1 MKKQNG
7 SWLSLLAL
15 ITLTIA
21 SFLPKANVLAATP
34 IYVRPVGSDL
44 SCDGTVNAD
53 FNGSNAPNCAVQT
66 INQGIYL
73 VDTDGT
79 VVISAGTYNEN
90 VVVDKS
96 VTLQGAGAGTDPAL
110 HTILDG
116 SALSTGLSGIH
127 LLTGVID
134 VTIEDLT
141 VQNYTLTNS
150 NYAGISG
157 AGNNNNTTVQRVYA
171 LSNTNGRGGVYLN
184 GPVDTVLIDSV
195 TAHDNQ
201 GRGIVIWNGHKT
213 NITITNNDVRR
224 NNCCG
229 IELQDGTAS
238 GVTMSNN
245 TVVDNT
251 DSGMS
256 ALGLMAGSGTNV
268 IANNTIA
275 NNGRFGLEIKN
286 PDGTGLTSGD
296 GSIVVEDNIVSFTP
310 SGTMDR
316 RDHAGIA
323 VFRRSFQSE
332 NPNGYI
338 DVPTGVVVR
347 NNTVTNY
354 RQERTDTLPVGQTVL
369 TSEGFGIVI
378 EGTNHTVTG
387 NTVQNSDIGI
397 QIQGGMHPNANYV
410 FEDAGDGDQENEMS
424 PEYFGRGNAP
434 VACGNTATS
443 NTFSGNGEDTR
454 ERISTSSGG
463 VVTNADTGKIFCTIQ
478 SGIDDSGTLDGHT
491 ITVGAG
497 TYVEELYIDKS
508 LTILGP
514 NNGDNPNTDSRS
526 TEAVLLPA
534 TSNPDPDVC
543 TVMAYLATSGIT
555 IDGFTFDGDNP
566 ALTSGITIGSAD
578 VDACEILAGYE
589 GMGSIRV
596 ENNILQ
602 HSTYSTIDFYNY
614 YDNTA
619 TSDNYIRYNLIRNVG
634 ETTYN
639 WGIGILI
646 YNNFYADITDNIL
659 DNVRV
664 GIQTG
669 NFYRSNPGGTG
680 QISQNEINAWRLGI
694 FHNLWYSNAS
704 TISVDNNT
712 INAIDSTG
720 APTWNGMLISSWQNS
735 TSTLIVDNLINI
747 GSISQ
752 LSSGYNVWNTP
763 TTADLTISGGAVNG
777 GDYGVF
783 VNNYDGYNSNAND
796 TSIIVEGITLD
807 GAVLAG
813 VYAKDN
819 TSNTNGA
826 SVEGIIRNSTV
837 TNSPIAFQI
846 EGPDASLTA
855 KGNMIAGNTNIFDLA
870 NGDLTAYANNI
881 TNFTDGGLNS
891 ASGTFNARHNW
902 WGDYTIQPTGVDNAS
917 WAYLLGAPV
926 STWVDGTTSVALAD
940 GTAGA
945 DATFSG
951 AGTLVIVNH
960 GAGLVNAPFGK
971 GIAADTGVYQCA
983 DFYDFFA
990 IGSSGSY
997 DVAIPVN
1004 SGCTSALID
1013 AKLFQFTL
1021 DGSGIPDLTCT
1032 PDTACWNSI
1041 TATRTGDILTANVAA
1056 GDVLGTPFTA
1066 PSYNNNDP
1074 TAVSLREFKTSGS
1087 QISILAIV
1095 LGMGTVLITGL
1106 VVLQRKRS

>member
-1 MKKQNG
+1 MKKQYG
-7 SWLSLLAL
+7 SWLSLFAL

-21 SFLPKANVLAATP
+21 LFLPNAVVLAVTP
-34 IYVRPVGSDL
+34 IYVRPGGSDTV
-44 SCDGTVNAD
+44 CDGTVDAD

-73 VDTDGT
+73 VETDGS
-79 VVISAGTYNEN
+79 VEISAGTYNEN

-96 VTLQGAGAGTDPAL
+96 VTLQGAGIGLTVLDGNDKSSSGGTGITLASDIDNVEIYDLSITEYTTGILRAANDPAV
-110 HTILDG
+110 TENIIIEDVD
-116 SALSTGLSGIH
+116 SSDNYNAGIH
-127 LLTGVID
+127 FSGSSPA
-134 VTIEDLT
+134 
-141 VQNYTLTNS
+141 QNIRFTRIT
-150 NYAGISG
+150 A
-157 AGNNNNTTVQRVYA
+157 NNNDGP
-171 LSNTNGRGGVYLN
+171 TNF
-184 GPVDTVLIDSV
+184 
-195 TAHDNQ
+195 
-201 GRGIVIWNGHKT
+201 GRGIFMQSHDKQNIIVEDGTFNHNRISGIDLNIGSLDGVRIMGNT
-213 NITITNNDVRR
+213 VSGNNITNQVVDSGIAILGLVNSGSYANEISGNTVSVYGRF
-224 NNCCG
+224 G
-229 IELQDGTAS
+229 IEIKGAHGNGNTS
-238 GVTMSNN
+238 GLGSFVVSNN
-245 TVVDNT
+245 TVTHAAPGAPLNLSATTENRDIAGIAVGNINSSGDTSGVVVQNNTVSGFLQSAANTTPDPDTSTGFCISISGTDYLVTENDVDNCDVGIQEQQGFTGDQNTTGDEYFGRDNSTVACGTVTANTFGTNTVNQRQVGTIAAASITNT
-251 DSGMS
+251 DSGENFCS
-256 ALGLMAGSGTNV
+256 IQNAIDATN
-268 IANNTIA
+268 
-275 NNGRFGLEIKN
+275 
-286 PDGTGLTSGD
+286 
-296 GSIVVEDNIVSFTP
+296 
-310 SGTMDR
+310 
-316 RDHAGIA
+316 
-323 VFRRSFQSE
+323 
-332 NPNGYI
+332 
-338 DVPTGVVVR
+338 
-347 NNTVTNY
+347 
-354 RQERTDTLPVGQTVL
+354 TL
-369 TSEGFGIVI
+369 
-378 EGTNHTVTG
+378 N
-387 NTVQNSDIGI
+387 
-397 QIQGGMHPNANYV
+397 
-410 FEDAGDGDQENEMS
+410 
-424 PEYFGRGNAP
+424 
-434 VACGNTATS
+434 
-443 NTFSGNGEDTR
+443 
-454 ERISTSSGG
+454 
-463 VVTNADTGKIFCTIQ
+463 
-478 SGIDDSGTLDGHT
+478 GHT

-514 NNGDNPNTDSRS
+514 NNGVNPNTDSRS
-526 TEAVLLPA
+526 TEAVLLPS

-543 TVMAYLATSGIT
+543 TVMAYLATSSIT

-589 GMGSIRV
+589 GMGSIRI

-602 HSTYSTIDFYNY
+602 HSTYSAIDFYNY

-747 GSISQ
+747 GNITQ

-763 TTADLTISGGAVNG
+763 TTADLTISGGTVNG

-783 VNNYDGYNSNAND
+783 VNNYDGYNSNASD
-796 TSIIVEGITLD
+796 TSIIVEGVTLD

-855 KGNMIAGNTNIFDLA
+855 KGNTVDGNTNIFYLA
-870 NGDLTAYANNI
+870 DGDLLAYANNI

-891 ASGTFNARHNW
+891 ATGTFNARHNW
-902 WGDYTIQPTGVDNAS
+902 WSDYTIQPTGVDSDS

-926 STWVDGTTSVALAD
+926 STWVDGITSVALAD
-940 GTAGA
+940 GSAGA

-960 GAGLVNAPFGK
+960 GAGLANVPFGK
-971 GIAADTGVYQCA
+971 GISADTGANQCA

-990 IGSSGSY
+990 IGGSGSY
-997 DVAIPVN
+997 GVAIPVN

-1021 DGSGIPDLTCT
+1021 DGSGAPDLTCT

-1041 TATRTGDILTANVAA
+1041 TATRIGDILTANVAT

-1074 TAVSLREFKTSGS
+1074 TAVSLREFKASGS
-1087 QISILAIV
+1087 QTSILAIV
-1095 LGMGTVLITGL
+1095 LGLGTVLVTGL
-1106 VVLQRKRS
+1106 AALQRKRS